1 MPFEPTNEEINA
13 FLSNSD
19 GSDSEGIDSS
29 AIDQFIKQNEEIK
42 YDRPVEAFVQGALR
56 GGSFGFSDVV
66 QPALG
71 IRTAQD
77 LSKTKEYNPG
87 WSTGGEFVG
96 VAAPTLFSG
105 GSSLLGSVARVASA
119 PVRGVAAL
127 GAATEAAVGR
137 NLAQAALGSTAK
149 NILAKAAAKGAGFAV
164 EGAMYGAGKTVSE
177 YGLGD
182 HENVAANLL
191 ANVGGSVLL
200 SGGLGAALPVAG
212 FALKSAASAMKPAT
226 DILKKKLNFVSP
238 EAKELLLD
246 TTQNVDKK
254 TRLDVLMEKGSN
266 LDEIV
271 YNSSN
276 EVLGKAEEARS
287 SWLSNLFTKQREA
300 IEKLNTE
307 GALKRSSYTK
317 ADDLLAVLNE
327 QKSKLA
333 PGGVA
338 RTPEIRSAFDAIDG
352 FANDIRATA
361 RKTMGLADDVVVKD
375 EQLILSP
382 FDIFDLKQQAYKSGS
397 PEAAQ
402 KLLGAKP
409 LDAAYNSI
417 YSKGNEILRDVGG
430 DLKKIDAQLA
440 QSIKAQKALK
450 TFGFDNRYQIEP
462 DKFVKLPVQGG
473 PKWQTVKEHLDTLD
487 SLWGTN
493 LTKELTDIRAVRELY
508 PKDILS
514 TSQTGKSLLGPLIG
528 SAGGGLIAGPIGQA
542 AGFLAGATLQTP
554 AAKRLLVRGSDALLG
569 LSNKVSDGV
578 LSLGGNP
585 ALSMAPNM
593 VPWVSAQV
601 AGLQKI
607 DQHNRST
614 DRQINSG
621 VNSFFKTEVEPSDE
635 PITSSL
641 GAFKN
646 TNFGKTRVA
655 PIEDREEA
663 FRKRLDELTDI
674 VTNPDR
680 LTSLM
685 AKNLEQLSLVAPQI
699 SSALTMQM
707 MASTSYLYDKL
718 PKPTES
724 DPLQPA
730 ATKWKPS
737 DAQLADAERLLQIYD
752 NPLSI
757 LKDLKDGTMTM
768 QHVEDMRA
776 MHPIIYKKIAEKLQ
790 ESALKAP
797 EKLSYSD
804 RLRMS
809 KFLGVPLTK
818 EASPKM
824 FKSLQSNFAQ
834 SEAVRPS
841 NRGRLNLDT
850 QTANER
856 VIAR

>member
-177 YGLGD
+177 VALGD
-182 HENVAANLL
+182 HEDVAARLL
-191 ANVGGSVLL
+191 ANVGGSALL
-200 SGGLGAALPVAG
+200 SGGIGAALPVAG

-226 DILKKKLNFVSP
+226 DILKNKLQIVSP

-246 TTQNVDKK
+246 TTKGIEGK
-254 TRLDVLMEKGSN
+254 TRLDSLMEKGSN
-266 LDEIV
+266 LDEV
-271 YNSSN
+271 VHNSSTD
-276 EVLGKAEEARS
+276 VLNKADEARS

-307 GALKRSSYTK
+307 GALKRSNYTN
-317 ADDLLAVLNE
+317 ANDLLGVLEE
-327 QKSKLA
+327 QKTKLA
-333 PGGVA
+333 PGGIA
-338 RTPEIRSAFDAIDG
+338 RTPEIRGAFDAIDG
-352 FANDIRATA
+352 FSNDIRATA
-361 RKTMGLADDVVVKD
+361 RKTMGIADDVAIADDK
-375 EQLILSP
+375 LILSP

-397 PEAAQ
+397 PEAMQ
-402 KLLGAKP
+402 KLMGAKP

-417 YSKGNEILRDVGG
+417 YSKGNEILREVGG
-430 DLKKIDAQLA
+430 DLKAIDGQLSQA
-440 QSIKAQKALK
+440 IQSQKALSSY
-450 TFGFDNRYQIEP
+450 GFANRYGIEP
-462 DKFVKLPVQGG
+462 DKFVKLTKDNS
-473 PKWQTVKEHLDTLD
+473 KWLTNKKHLETLD
-487 SLWGTN
+487 GLWGTN
-493 LTKELTDIRAVRELY
+493 LSKDITDIRAVKELY

-528 SAGGGLIAGPIGQA
+528 SAGGGLIGGPIGQA

-585 ALSMAPNM
+585 ALSMAPNL

-607 DQHNRST
+607 DQHNRSA

-621 VNSFFKTEVEPSDE
+621 VNSFFKTEAEPSDE

-674 VTNPDR
+674 VSNPDK
-680 LTSLM
+680 LTALM
-685 AKNLEQLSLVAPQI
+685 SKNLEQLSLVAPQI
-699 SSALTMQM
+699 SNALTMQM
-707 MASTSYLYDKL
+707 MASTGYLYNKL
-718 PKPTES
+718 PKPSES

-834 SEAVRPS
+834 SEPVRPS